1 MKIKPTAAD
10 VIMEILSLVLMIG
23 VSLYIFIRWSSIPD
37 KIPMHYNFAGEIDR
51 WGGKGEL
58 LFLIAIAWGIWLL
71 ITVTER
77 FPKFW
82 NTGVEVTEKNRE
94 HVYRTLKYM
103 VKTMKLIIVIIF
115 TYLILH
121 TLTVRNLPGWFFF
134 GICGAADRRY
144 GFLADM
150 AVPEKSP
157 AGITSVSVEIFENM
171 SIRNT

>member
-51 WGGKGEL
+51 WGEKGEL

-115 TYLILH
+115 TYENN
-121 TLTVRNLPGWFFF
+121 RQLPNG
-134 GICGAADRRY
+134 G
-144 GFLADM
+144 
-150 AVPEKSP
+150 
-157 AGITSVSVEIFENM
+157 
-171 SIRNT
+171 

>member
-51 WGGKGEL
+51 WGEKGEL

-82 NTGVEVTEKNRE
+82 NTGVEVTEKRQGACVPHPEIYGQNHETDHSDYFHIPYPAYTDRQKSAGL
-94 HVYRTLKYM
+94 VSS
-103 VKTMKLIIVIIF
+103 
-115 TYLILH
+115 
-121 TLTVRNLPGWFFF
+121 
-134 GICGAADRRY
+134 GICGTADRRY

-157 AGITSVSVEIFENM
+157 AGITAGE
-171 SIRNT
+171 RNHR

>member
-1 MKIKPTAAD
+1 MLFGYRRAEIMKIKPTAAD

-51 WGGKGEL
+51 WGEKGEL

-77 FPKFW
+77 FSKFW

-121 TLTVRNLPGWFFF
+121 TLTVRNLPGWFL
-134 GICGAADRRY
+134 
-144 GFLADM
+144 LAFVGLLIGDM
-150 AVPEKSP
+150 A
-157 AGITSVSVEIFENM
+157 FWL
-171 SIRNT
+171 IRLYRKR